1 MKKTSWL
8 CGTAAVLSLLLPFWL
23 LATPSGGILSIDS
36 PIPQAGRVLLVTAH
50 PDDETIFFSPTI
62 SALRHAGNEVF
73 LLCFTNGIGFAA
85 SSTDACLRADR

>member
-1 MKKTSWL
+1 MKTITWL
-8 CGTAAVLSLLLPFWL
+8 CGTAAALSLLIPFWL
-23 LATPSGGILSIDS
+23 LVMPSGGILSFDS

-73 LLCFTNGIGFAA
+73 LLCFTNGIAFAP
-85 SSTDACLRADR
+85 SLTDARLRAD

>member
-1 MKKTSWL
+1 MGHPGRKKTPWWL
-8 CGTAAVLSLLLPFWL
+8 CGAAVGLSLIIPAWL
-23 LATPSGGILSIDS
+23 LWHPSGGILSFNS

-73 LLCFTNGIGFAA
+73 LLCFTNGELG
-85 SSTDACLRADR
+85 S